1 MQFCCTILKS
11 HTFALSMFTVR
22 GLEKRVL
29 WEIQLLALV
38 HKSYI
43 SRVLLMTNNTQQY
56 TLWSLYTPLIKY
68 TSIGMK
74 QNGFLC
80 LRISW
85 PNICPVCWLLQLPY
99 SCLSKSLWGYGQTRM
114 CNLQVPKWIQNTN
127 TQHLLHCYCT
137 FIAHASVF
145 YRPVHFWKCSWV
157 WFMLSPEHSKSWV
170 CLCTLAV
177 RQRNGTRLRS
187 VLKSVSMGS
196 VQCDKPRN
204 TRKNTHVQVL

>member
-114 CNLQVPKWIQNTN
+114 CNLQAESQSEYKIQTRNIYYTVIV
-127 TQHLLHCYCT
+127 HLLHMRLCFTDLCIFESVHGCDSCWVQSTVRVESVY
-137 FIAHASVF
+137 AH
-145 YRPVHFWKCSWV
+145 
-157 WFMLSPEHSKSWV
+157 
-170 CLCTLAV
+170 
-177 RQRNGTRLRS
+177 
-187 VLKSVSMGS
+187 
-196 VQCDKPRN
+196 
-204 TRKNTHVQVL
+204 